1 MRNDCKIHK
10 IYIKDNKIICK
21 AIWGMNKLPVTENN
35 ERKKKEKPKELQKGR
50 YCTRSEYNALHYPI
64 KNIGKVKKASQ
75 ERNADK
81 G

>member
-35 ERKKKEKPKELQKGR
+35 ERKKK
-50 YCTRSEYNALHYPI
+50 
-64 KNIGKVKKASQ
+64 KNQRNCKKDDIVHDPNIMHFIIQLKILA
-75 ERNADK
+75 K
-81 G
+81 